1 MKIEKPTT
9 APASLPSEGK
19 APHGAAQKTA
29 PAPQPAV
36 DKVDLTA
43 ASAQMAASAGMH
55 DTGVMN
61 TERIEAIKQAIREG
75 RFTVNTNA
83 VADRLISS
91 VQELVLSRKG

>member
-9 APASLPSEGK
+9 TPASLPSEGK
-19 APHGAAQKTA
+19 ASHGVAQKA
-29 PAPQPAV
+29 ASAPQPAV

-43 ASAQMAASAGMH
+43 ASTQMAASAGVH

-61 TERIEAIKQAIREG
+61 TERVEAIKQAIREG
-75 RFTVNTNA
+75 RFTVDTSA